1 MVVTNIRC
9 GATQVETKTKI
20 NTKTKTK
27 SPVCSRVCCW
37 TWESCLN
44 RRSQY
49 EHLYGFSPVCTL
61 PTIIEVKNKVID
73 KTLPPPLV
81 GYFFYIQKTWCAL
94 FLYFFSKELIC
105 FIFILLKDLMC
116 FIFIFSKTWCAGPA
130 GDCLRTTSGTAD
142 TDAASPSFNS
152 EIIKNF
158 KNNFLNTTM
167 SEFGNDH
174 QWKISPLVVR
184 QVLHHGQVA

>member
-9 GATQVETKTKI
+9 GATQVETKTY
-20 NTKTKTK
+20 TKTKTK

-61 PTIIEVKNKVID
+61 RTIIEVKNKVID

-94 FLYFFSKELIC
+94 FFYFQKNWCALFLYFQR
-105 FIFILLKDLMC
+105 
-116 FIFIFSKTWCAGPA
+116 TWCAGPA

-142 TDAASPSFNS
+142 TDAAWPSFNS
-152 EIIKNF
+152 EMIKNF

-184 QVLHHGQVA
+184 QVLRHGQVA